1 MTSFIFQKKMSK
13 AILEFNLPEDGDDF
27 RYAINGQEYYIALHN
42 IREDIRQIWKYR
54 ELNKKEYTLVDEIY
68 QMINQRINEASKAN
82 D

>member
-1 MTSFIFQKKMSK
+1 MSK

-27 RYAINGQEYYIALHN
+27 RYAVNGQEYHIALHN
-42 IREDIRQIWKYR
+42 IREDVRQIWKYR
-54 ELNKKEYTLVDEIY
+54 ELPEEQWNLVDEIY

>member
-1 MTSFIFQKKMSK
+1 MSK

-27 RYAINGQEYYIALHN
+27 RYAINGEEYYIALNN
-42 IREDIRQIWKYR
+42 IREDVRQIWKYR
-54 ELNKKEYTLVDEIY
+54 ELPENQFNLVDEIY